1 MCSHVGRGGGYEVER
16 WGEKTIIELELF
28 KSSVPVLDTCYDK
41 AIITFVIASVKS
53 RKACSGV
60 GE

>member
-1 MCSHVGRGGGYEVER
+1 MWVEVEAMK
-16 WGEKTIIELELF
+16 WSGGGEKTIIELELF

>member
-1 MCSHVGRGGGYEVER
+1 VG
-16 WGEKTIIELELF
+16 GEKTIIELELF
-28 KSSVPVLDTCYDK
+28 KSSVPVLDTCYEK

>member
-1 MCSHVGRGGGYEVER
+1 MER